1 MNPNYQGNM
10 VLIVDDNLT
19 NLRVL
24 VDALSEE
31 GFNVAVAKS
40 GERAL
45 NQLEEVLPDLILLD
59 VRMPAGID
67 GFETC
72 RRIKANQ
79 RTSGIPVIFMTA
91 LSDTVD
97 KVNGF
102 EVGGVDYITKPFQVE
117 EVLVRIQTHLTIRQ
131 LQQQLR
137 QEILTKDKFLSIIAH
152 DLKNP
157 LISFLSFAKILDNL
171 PKMKPDEVHS
181 LTQQFRELAENL
193 FTLLENL
200 LTWSRL
206 QNGQITP
213 TPQALPLANLVQRN
227 LDIIALSA
235 QNKHILLRNLIDDPV
250 AIYADLN
257 MIDTVVRN
265 LLTNALKFTESG
277 GEIDVSAFQ
286 DETTVSVMI
295 ADTGIGIPENKI
307 SDLFRIDVSFQRQG
321 TANEK
326 GTGLGLVLCKEFIE
340 KNTGTI
346 RVESEVGKGTTF
358 TVCLPKA

>member
-1 MNPNYQGNM
+1 MKANHQGKM

-31 GFNVAVAKS
+31 GFNVSVAKS

-45 NQLEEVLPDLILLD
+45 AQLEEVLPELILLD

-72 RRIKANQ
+72 RRLKAQ
-79 RTSGIPVIFMTA
+79 EKSQDIPVIFMTA

-97 KVNGF
+97 KVRGF

-117 EVLVRIQTHLTIRQ
+117 EVLVRVQTHLSLRQ

-137 QEILTKDKFLSIIAH
+137 EEIVTKDKFFSIIAH

-171 PKMKPDEVHS
+171 PNMEADEVHTLS
-181 LTQQFRELAENL
+181 QQFRDLAQNL
-193 FTLLENL
+193 FALLQNL
-200 LTWSRL
+200 LTWARL
-206 QNGQITP
+206 QNGQMLP
-213 TPQALPLANLVQRN
+213 VPQALPLQGLVQRN
-227 LDIIALSA
+227 IETIAVSA
-235 QNKHILLRNLIDDPV
+235 QNKQILLHNLIDDTIEV
-250 AIYADLN
+250 YADLN
-257 MIDTVVRN
+257 MLDAVVRN
-265 LLTNALKFTESG
+265 LLMNALKFTKVG
-277 GEIDVSAFQ
+277 GKIDVSASQ
-286 DETTVSVMI
+286 NDTTVSLAVV
-295 ADTGIGIPENKI
+295 DTGIGIPEDKI
-307 SDLFRIDVSFQRQG
+307 SDIFRIDKPFQREG

-326 GTGLGLVLCKEFIE
+326 GTGLGLILCKEFIE
-340 KNTGTI
+340 KNQGSI
-346 RVESEVGKGTTF
+346 RVESQVGGGTTF
-358 TVCLPKA
+358 TICLPRI